1 MYENGRR
8 INGYQKK
15 RLHKR
20 KVKKAYA
27 KTYCWGSGEYS
38 WSMMVAKYR
47 DEPRDRWGH
56 PLDYWKDY
64 SLTGPR
70 RYAKSQTNNVLRRE
84 FKNQCQKAMLADFD
98 DTYDY
103 MPQIVNGTYRKYYDY
118 TWTVW

>member
-47 DEPRDRWGH
+47 DKPRDHWGH

-64 SLTGPR
+64 SLTGSR
-70 RYAKSQTNNVLRRE
+70 CYAKSQTNNILRRE
-84 FKNQCQKAMLADFD
+84 FKNQCRKAMLADFD

-103 MPQIVNGTYRKYYDY
+103 MPQIVKGTYRKYYDY
-118 TWTVW
+118 DWTVW